1 MGKNTNMNE
10 NNLDKEAVDNSYEDN
25 LIEETDEEENY
36 GYDDYDDDYDDEK
49 VTPLNALHAVG
60 EIVGEYKKAY
70 DGASKKDKRTLLS
83 IVLPL
88 AITFVLG
95 FIGVFLANTGQSL
108 AFRTLEIVG
117 FVFMGVGLGGFFLTI
132 VILIIWSKTQ
142 GKK

>member
-1 MGKNTNMNE
+1 MEE
-10 NNLDKEAVDNSYEDN
+10 NNLDKEAVDSSDEDN
-25 LIEETDEEENY
+25 LKEQADEEEDY
-36 GYDDYDDDYDDEK
+36 DFDEDDYDDYDDEK
-49 VTPLNALHAVG
+49 VTPMDALHAVG
-60 EIVGEYKKAY
+60 EIFGEYKKAY
-70 DGASKKDKRTLLS
+70 KGASKKDKRTILA

-95 FIGVFLANTGQSL
+95 FIGVFLANIGQSI

-142 GKK
+142 EKK